1 MSEIRTNSEFSPW
14 RAYLWPIHRHEL
26 KKLIPMLIIF
36 FCVTFDYNVL
46 RTLKESVLVTAQH
59 SGAEVI
65 PFAKVWG
72 VFPGAVL
79 ITIFYTWLSDRVSRE
94 MVCYIMCSI
103 FLTYFFIFTFFLYP
117 IRDVIHPH
125 SSADFLEGLVPVGFK
140 GLIALYRYWSFTIF
154 YILSE
159 LWSSMILTVLFWGFA
174 NQITKIS
181 EAKRFYG
188 LLGVGV
194 NFSGI
199 FAGQISV
206 YCCTYSPNARLFF
219 GEDVW
224 HQSMIILVSLVLI
237 IGMIALGVFRWMN
250 VSVLKD
256 PRYYD
261 PIHVKTEGEVKGK
274 LSLKESIRFL
284 LKSRYLLWITLIVVL
299 YNVVINLTE
308 VLWKHQVREL
318 YPHPIDYTV
327 YMNHIVSL
335 IGCVA
340 TLCSLFVSG
349 SAIRKFGWTFTAL
362 LTPAVLTLTSFAF
375 FAFFFLDKSSPG
387 FTLAAIGG
395 VTPLAVVVFL
405 GSLQNI
411 LGRAAKYSVFDA
423 TKEMAFVPLNP
434 ESKLVGKAAID
445 GVCSRFGKSGG
456 SMILQALLLLFSN
469 LTISAPYI
477 ALVLMGIIA
486 VWVFAVKA
494 LGKQFNQLT
503 AKSDNEDSP
512 INSNPVFTSSE
523 PNNAI
528 LTNNQQTIQNA

>member
-1 MSEIRTNSEFSPW
+1 MSEINTHPEFSPW
-14 RAYLWPIHRHEL
+14 RAYLWPVHRHEL
-26 KKLIPMLIIF
+26 KKLIPMLLIF
-36 FCVTFDYNVL
+36 FFVTFDYNVL
-46 RTLKESVLVTAQH
+46 RTLKESVLVTAEH

-79 ITIFYTWLSDRVSRE
+79 ITLFYTWLSDRLSRE
-94 MVCYIMCSI
+94 MVCYVMCSI
-103 FLTYFFIFTFFLYP
+103 FLTYFFVFTFVLYP
-117 IRDVIHPH
+117 VRDLLHPH
-125 SSADFLEGLVPVGFK
+125 ASADYLETLVPVGFK
-140 GLIALYRYWSFTIF
+140 GLIALYRYWTFTIF
-154 YILSE
+154 YVLSE

-174 NQITKIS
+174 NQITRIS

-188 LLGVGV
+188 LLGIGV

-206 YCCTYSPNARLFF
+206 YCCTYSPTAKLFF

-237 IGMIALGVFRWMN
+237 TGLLALAIFRWMN
-250 VSVLKD
+250 VNVLND
-256 PRYYD
+256 PRFYD
-261 PIHVKTEGEVKGK
+261 PVHVKTEGEVKGK
-274 LSLKESIRFL
+274 LSIKESINVL
-284 LKSRYLLWITLIVVL
+284 LGSRYLLWIALIVVL

-318 YPHPIDYTV
+318 YPLPIDYTV
-327 YMNHIVSL
+327 YMNHIVSY

-362 LTPAVLTLTSFAF
+362 LTPAILCLTSLSF
-375 FAFFFLDKSSPG
+375 FAFFFLNKSSPE
-387 FTLAAIGG
+387 FALVTLGG
-395 VTPLAVVVFL
+395 ATPLMIVVFL

-445 GVCSRFGKSGG
+445 GICSRFGKSGG
-456 SMILQALLLLFSN
+456 SMILQAMLLIFSN
-469 LTISAPYI
+469 LTVSAPYVAI
-477 ALVLMGIIA
+477 VLMGIIG
-486 VWVFAVKA
+486 VWVFAVKS
-494 LGKQFNQLT
+494 LGTQFNQLT
-503 AKSDNEDSP
+503 QGTDQSGSDVNSSAVAIRDEPSSATFLNE
-512 INSNPVFTSSE
+512 
-523 PNNAI
+523 
-528 LTNNQQTIQNA
+528 QQTV